1 METNS
6 LITNNDMDE
15 EGSKQKN
22 VSQSGS
28 DDSDVSEP
36 IRLRYSFLRDIETDW
51 GFLYSYH
58 MYFLP
63 IITIFSWG
71 IFFMVK

>member
-1 METNS
+1 METDS

-36 IRLRYSFLRDIETDW
+36 IRLRYSFLWNIETDW

-58 MYFLP
+58 KYFLP

-71 IFFMVK
+71 IFFMVQ